1 MPVVRAEPPVM
12 AAEVVGSVVERDLLD
27 LLTSGRATMDDHR
40 EAHMAPPLPL
50 IGAGE
55 PLSSLVA
62 ALAAGDAVVVLDD
75 GKPQGV
81 VTRQD
86 VLGFMA
92 GTTP

>member
-1 MPVVRAEPPVM
+1 
-12 AAEVVGSVVERDLLD
+12 
-27 LLTSGRATMDDHR
+27 
-40 EAHMAPPLPL
+40 MAPPLPL